1 MKKILPLVIPMLF
14 LSAAAAGASAPLS
27 EKTQECISCHRE
39 VTPGIV
45 ADWERSLHSRE
56 GRS

>member
-14 LSAAAAGASAPLS
+14 LSAAAPGASAPLS

-45 ADWERSLHSRE
+45 ADWERSLHSRA
-56 GRS
+56 